1 MNINL
6 SSFNKED
13 DEEENN
19 HILSIKEDIN
29 VNNIEQMQMINNEE
43 NKISKLSPE

>member
-19 HILSIKEDIN
+19 QILSIKEDIN